1 MQELQTYS
9 EIESKLQ
16 QFITERFLNG
26 RLHAV
31 SVNDSLLDG
40 SLIDSMGI
48 LDIVDFVESE
58 FDITVEGDELLP
70 ENFQTIAILS
80 AFVKTKRS

>member
-1 MQELQTYS
+1 MQELEVYS
-9 EIESKLQ
+9 AIESKLQ

-26 RLHAV
+26 RSHSI
-31 SVNDSLLDG
+31 SVDDSLLDG

-58 FDITVEGDELLP
+58 FDITVEGEELLP
-70 ENFQTIAILS
+70 ENFQTIAALA
-80 AFVKTKRS
+80 AFVRTKGS